1 MSLVI
6 GVERKRMKVIL
17 DIETD
22 GFNPSKIHCI
32 VAKDIDTNL
41 VTVFDPDTMYS
52 FNSWAKKVDKFIMHN
67 GLSFDAPVLNRLL
80 GTGITPDKII
90 DTLILSQL
98 FNPIREK
105 GHSLKAWGE
114 KLNMLKGG
122 EDVNFSKYD
131 FNMLN
136 YCKQDVEITH
146 AVYNEL
152 VKESNGFSQES
163 SDLEHNIRL
172 ILDQQ
177 EKNGFAFDMMK
188 AQQLLAKLK
197 EDIYDLEQWS
207 LEEFEPTIVE
217 MKTKT
222 KEIPFNI
229 GSRQQ
234 IADRLMKKGWK
245 PKQFTDKKNIIINE
259 AVLKT
264 IKEPELKLTAER
276 FSKYF
281 LLQKRAV
288 MVESWIDACD
298 NDNRVH
304 GKVMTLRTI
313 TGRMAHNSPNMAQVP
328 AVYSPYGKD
337 CRGLW
342 TISDPMKYKLVGTD
356 ASGLEL
362 RCLAHYLND
371 TTYTDEILN
380 GDIHTKNMELAG
392 LANRDQAKT
401 FIYAF
406 LYGAGAEKIGK
417 IVGAGK
423 EQGNSLI
430 KRFLSNLPSLRR
442 LREQV
447 ESVSR
452 RGKIKA
458 IDGRYLK
465 VRSPHSALNTLL
477 QGAGAIVCKQWLL
490 HIITRVYNKKL
501 DAKLVASVHDEYQ
514 FEVANK
520 DVNEFCSIT
529 KIAMKETEKTLKLR
543 CPLDND
549 YKVGVT
555 WAETH

>member
-1 MSLVI
+1 
-6 GVERKRMKVIL
+6 MKVVL

-22 GFNPSKIHCI
+22 GFNPTKVHCI
-32 VAKDIDTNL
+32 VAKDITTNT
-41 VTVFDPDTMYS
+41 VTVFDPGNMYG
-52 FNSWAKKVDKFIMHN
+52 FNNWAKQVDKFIMHN

-80 GTGITPDKII
+80 GTEIAPGKII

-122 EDVNFSKYD
+122 EDVNFFKYD
-131 FNMLN
+131 KAMLD

-146 AVYNEL
+146 AVYKEL
-152 VKESNGFSQES
+152 VKESEGFSQES
-163 SDLEHNIRL
+163 VDLEHDIRL
-172 ILDQQ
+172 IIDQQ
-177 EKNGFAFDMMK
+177 EKNGFAFDIMK
-188 AQQLLAKLK
+188 AQQLLATLK
-197 EDIYDLEQWS
+197 DDIYDLEQWA

-259 AVLKT
+259 AVLKK

-288 MVESWIDACD
+288 MVESWIEACD

-304 GKVMTLRTI
+304 GRVMTLRTI
-313 TGRMAHNSPNMAQVP
+313 TGRMAHNSPNMAQIP
-328 AVYSPYGKD
+328 AVYSPYGKA

-342 TISDPMKYKLVGTD
+342 TVSDIKKYKLVGTD

-371 TTYTDEILN
+371 TNYTDEILN

-392 LANRDQAKT
+392 LEGRAQAKT

-406 LYGAGAEKIGK
+406 LYGAGPEKIGK
-417 IVGAGK
+417 IVGEGRDK
-423 EQGNSLI
+423 GNILI
-430 KRFLSNLPSLRR
+430 NRFLSNLPALKR
-442 LREQV
+442 LRNQV
-447 ESVSR
+447 ENASR

-465 VRSPHSALNTLL
+465 VRSTHSALNTLL
-477 QGAGAIVCKQWLL
+477 QGAGAIICKQWLL
-490 HIITRVYNKKL
+490 HIIKRVYNKKL
-501 DAKLVASVHDEYQ
+501 DVKLVASVHDEYQ
-514 FEVANK
+514 FEVANE

-529 KIAMKETEKTLKLR
+529 KIAMKETEKTLNLR

-555 WAETH
+555 WKETH

>member
-1 MSLVI
+1 
-6 GVERKRMKVIL
+6 MKVVL

-32 VAKDIDTNL
+32 VAKDIDTNTI
-41 VTVFDPDTMYS
+41 TVWDSANSYS
-52 FNSWAKKVDKFIMHN
+52 FKNWAKGVDKFIMHN

-80 GTGITPDKII
+80 DAEILPGNII

-122 EDVNFSKYD
+122 EGVNFLKY
-131 FNMLN
+131 NKAMLD

-152 VKESNGFSQES
+152 KKESKGFTKES
-163 SDLEHNIRL
+163 IDLEHDIRL

-177 EKNGFAFDMMK
+177 EKNGFAFNIRK
-188 AQQLLAKLK
+188 AQELLAKLK
-197 EDIYDLEQWS
+197 DDIYDLEQWS

-234 IADRLMKKGWK
+234 IADRLMKRGWK
-245 PKQFTDKKNIIINE
+245 PKQFTDKDNIIINE

-264 IKEPELKLTAER
+264 IKEPDLKLTADR
-276 FSKYF
+276 FAKYF

-288 MVESWIDACD
+288 MVESWIEACD
-298 NDNRVH
+298 KSNRVH
-304 GKVMTLRTI
+304 GKVMTLRTV

-328 AVYSPYGKD
+328 ATYSPYGKE

-342 TISDPMKYKLVGTD
+342 TISDAMNYKLVGTD

-371 TTYTDEILN
+371 TSYTDEILN

-392 LANRDQAKT
+392 IKNRDQAKT

-417 IVGAGK
+417 IIGAGK
-423 EQGNSLI
+423 EQGNVLI
-430 KRFLSNLPSLRR
+430 NRFLSNLPSLKR
-442 LREQV
+442 LRSQV
-447 ESVSR
+447 ENAGY

-465 VRSPHSALNTLL
+465 VRSTHSALNTLL
-477 QGAGAIVCKQWLL
+477 QGAGAIICKHWLL
-490 HIITRVYNKKL
+490 RITHRVYNKKL
-501 DAKLVASVHDEYQ
+501 DVRLVASVHDEYQ
-514 FEVANK
+514 FEVHNK
-520 DVNEFCSIT
+520 DISEFCSIT
-529 KIAMKETEKTLKLR
+529 KIAMKETENLLKLR

-549 YKVGVT
+549 YKVGTT

>member
-1 MSLVI
+1 
-6 GVERKRMKVIL
+6 MKVIL

-32 VAKDIDTNL
+32 VAKNIDTNV
-41 VTVFDPDTMYS
+41 VTVFDPDSMYS
-52 FNSWAKKVDKFIMHN
+52 FNNWAKNVDKFIMHN
-67 GLSFDAPVLNRLL
+67 GLSFDAPVMNRLL
-80 GTGITPDKII
+80 GTNITPDKII

-114 KLNMLKGG
+114 KLNMPKGG
-122 EDVNFSKYD
+122 EDVNFSTYD
-131 FNMLN
+131 FNMLQ

-146 AVYNEL
+146 AVYNHL
-152 VKESNGFSQES
+152 VTESKGFSQES
-163 SDLEHNIRL
+163 VNLEHTIRL
-172 ILDQQ
+172 IIDQQ
-177 EKNGFAFDMMK
+177 EKNGFAFNMQK
-188 AQQLLAKLK
+188 AQELLAKLK
-197 EDIYDLEQWS
+197 DDIYDLEQWA

-234 IADRLMKKGWK
+234 IADRLMKRGWK

-276 FSKYF
+276 FAKYF

-288 MVESWIDACD
+288 MVESWIEACD

-328 AVYSPYGKD
+328 ATYSPYGKD

-371 TTYTDEILN
+371 TNYTDEILN

-392 LANRDQAKT
+392 IKDRDQAKT

-423 EQGNSLI
+423 EQGNLLI
-430 KRFLSNLPSLRR
+430 NRFLSNLPSLKR
-442 LREQV
+442 LRGQV
-447 ESVSR
+447 ENAGK

-477 QGAGAIVCKQWLL
+477 QGAGAIICKQWLL
-490 HIITRVYNKKL
+490 HIMKRVYSKKL

-514 FEVANK
+514 FEVANQ
-520 DVNEFCSIT
+520 DVGEFCNIT
-529 KIAMKETEKTLKLR
+529 KVAIKETETTLKLR

-549 YKVGVT
+549 YKVGLT

>member
-1 MSLVI
+1 
-6 GVERKRMKVIL
+6 MKVIL

-32 VAKDIDTNL
+32 VAKNVDTNL

-105 GHSLKAWGE
+105 GHSLRAWGE

-288 MVESWIDACD
+288 MVESWINACD

>member
-1 MSLVI
+1 
-6 GVERKRMKVIL
+6 MKVIL

-105 GHSLKAWGE
+105 GHSLRAWGE

>member
-1 MSLVI
+1 
-6 GVERKRMKVIL
+6 MKVVL

-32 VAKDIDTNL
+32 VVKDIDTDTI
-41 VTVFDPDTMYS
+41 TVWDSGNMYG
-52 FNSWAKKVDKFIMHN
+52 FKNWAKGVDTFIMHN

-80 GTGITPDKII
+80 NAEILPGNIV

-105 GHSLKAWGE
+105 GHGLRAWGE

-122 EDVNFSKYD
+122 EGVNFLKY
-131 FNMLN
+131 NQAMLD

-146 AVYNEL
+146 AVYKEL
-152 VKESNGFSQES
+152 LKESKGFTKES
-163 SDLEHNIRL
+163 IDLEHDIRL
-172 ILDQQ
+172 IIDQQ
-177 EKNGFAFDMMK
+177 EKNGFAFDIRK
-188 AQQLLAKLK
+188 AQELLAKLK
-197 EDIYDLEQWS
+197 DDIYDLEQWS

-234 IADRLMKKGWK
+234 IADRLMKRGWK
-245 PKQFTDKKNIIINE
+245 PKQFTDKDNIIINE
-259 AVLKT
+259 TVLKT

-276 FSKYF
+276 FAKYF

-288 MVESWIDACD
+288 MVESWIEACD
-298 NDNRVH
+298 ESNRVH
-304 GKVMTLRTI
+304 GRVMTLRTV

-328 AVYSPYGKD
+328 ATYSPYGKE

-342 TISDPMKYKLVGTD
+342 TVSDTTKYKLVGTD

-371 TTYTDEILN
+371 TNYTDEILN

-392 LANRDQAKT
+392 IKDRDQAKT

-423 EQGNSLI
+423 QQGNVLI
-430 KRFLSNLPSLRR
+430 NRFLSNLPSLKR
-442 LREQV
+442 LRGQV
-447 ESVSR
+447 ESAGYKGR
-452 RGKIKA
+452 IKA

-477 QGAGAIVCKQWLL
+477 QGAGAIICKHWLL
-490 HIITRVYNKKL
+490 RITHRVYNKKL
-501 DAKLVASVHDEYQ
+501 DVKLVASVHDEYQ
-514 FEVANK
+514 FEVHNK
-520 DVNEFCSIT
+520 DISEFCNIT
-529 KIAMKETEKTLKLR
+529 KIAMKETENLLKLR

>member
-1 MSLVI
+1 
-6 GVERKRMKVIL
+6 MKVIL

-32 VAKDIDTNL
+32 VAKNVDTNL

-105 GHSLKAWGE
+105 GHSLRAWGE

-342 TISDPMKYKLVGTD
+342 TISDPIKYKLVGTD

>member
-1 MSLVI
+1 
-6 GVERKRMKVIL
+6 MKVIL

-41 VTVFDPDTMYS
+41 VTVFDPDTIYS

>member
-1 MSLVI
+1 
-6 GVERKRMKVIL
+6 MKVVL

-32 VAKDIDTNL
+32 VAKDIDTNI
-41 VTVFDPDTMYS
+41 VYVWDSSNMYG
-52 FNSWAKKVDKFIMHN
+52 FKSWAKDVDKFIMHN
-67 GLSFDAPVLNRLL
+67 GLSFDAPVLNKLL
-80 GTGITPDKII
+80 DADILPGNIV

-122 EDVNFSKYD
+122 KDVNFFKY
-131 FNMLN
+131 NQAMLD

-152 VKESNGFSQES
+152 KKESKGFTKES
-163 SDLEHNIRL
+163 IDLEHDIRL

-177 EKNGFAFDMMK
+177 EKNGFAFNIRK
-188 AQQLLAKLK
+188 AQELLAKLK
-197 EDIYDLEQWS
+197 DDIYDLEQWS

-234 IADRLMKKGWK
+234 IADRLMKRGWK
-245 PKQFTDKKNIIINE
+245 PKQFTDKENIIINE

-276 FSKYF
+276 FAKYF

-288 MVESWIDACD
+288 MVESWIEACD
-298 NDNRVH
+298 DSNKVH
-304 GKVMTLRTI
+304 GKVMTLRTV

-328 AVYSPYGKD
+328 ATYSPYGKE

-342 TISDPMKYKLVGTD
+342 TISDAMNYKLVGTD

-371 TTYTDEILN
+371 TNYTDEILN

-392 LANRDQAKT
+392 IKDRDQAKT

-417 IVGAGK
+417 IIGAGK
-423 EQGNSLI
+423 EQGNVLI
-430 KRFLSNLPSLRR
+430 NRFLSNLPSLKR
-442 LREQV
+442 LRSQV
-447 ESVSR
+447 ENAGY

-465 VRSPHSALNTLL
+465 VRSAHSALNTLL
-477 QGAGAIVCKQWLL
+477 QGAGAIICKHWLL
-490 HIITRVYNKKL
+490 RITHRVYNKKL
-501 DAKLVASVHDEYQ
+501 DVKLVASVHDEYQ
-514 FEVANK
+514 FEVHNK
-520 DVNEFCSIT
+520 DISEFCSIT
-529 KIAMKETEKTLKLR
+529 KIAMKETENLLKLR

-549 YKVGVT
+549 YKVGTT

>member
-1 MSLVI
+1 
-6 GVERKRMKVIL
+6 MKVIL

-32 VAKDIDTNL
+32 VAKNVDTNL

-105 GHSLKAWGE
+105 GHSLRAWGE

>member
-1 MSLVI
+1 
-6 GVERKRMKVIL
+6 MKVVL

-32 VAKDIDTNL
+32 VAKDVSTN
-41 VTVFDPDTMYS
+41 TVYVWDSSNMYG
-52 FNSWAKKVDKFIMHN
+52 FKSWTKDVDKFIMHN

-80 GTGITPDKII
+80 GTEIAPDKII

-105 GHSLKAWGE
+105 GHSLRAWGE

-131 FNMLN
+131 FNMLK

-207 LEEFEPTIVE
+207 LEEFQPTIVE

-288 MVESWIDACD
+288 MVESWINACD

-337 CRGLW
+337 CRELW

>member
-1 MSLVI
+1 
-6 GVERKRMKVIL
+6 MKVIL

-32 VAKDIDTNL
+32 VAKNVDTNL

-105 GHSLKAWGE
+105 GHSLRAWGE

-222 KEIPFNI
+222 KEISFNI

-430 KRFLSNLPSLRR
+430 KRFLSNLPSLKR

-447 ESVSR
+447 EKVSR

>member
-1 MSLVI
+1 
-6 GVERKRMKVIL
+6 MKVVL

-32 VAKDIDTNL
+32 VAKDVSTN
-41 VTVFDPDTMYS
+41 TVYVWDSSNMYG
-52 FNSWAKKVDKFIMHN
+52 FKSWTKDVDKFIMHN

-80 GTGITPDKII
+80 GTGIAPDKII

-105 GHSLKAWGE
+105 GHSLRAWGE

-131 FNMLN
+131 FNMLK

-146 AVYNEL
+146 AVYNAL

-207 LEEFEPTIVE
+207 LEEFQPTIVE

-234 IADRLMKKGWK
+234 IADRLIKKGWK

-288 MVESWIDACD
+288 MVESWINACD

-337 CRGLW
+337 CRELW

>member
-1 MSLVI
+1 
-6 GVERKRMKVIL
+6 MKVIL

-32 VAKDIDTNL
+32 VAKDIDTN
-41 VTVFDPDTMYS
+41 TITIFDPERMYS
-52 FNSWAKKVDKFIMHN
+52 FKNWAKDVDTFIMHN

-80 GTGITPDKII
+80 NAEILPGNII

-105 GHSLKAWGE
+105 GHGLKAWGE

-122 EDVNFSKYD
+122 EGVNFLVYNKA
-131 FNMLN
+131 MLD

-152 VKESNGFSQES
+152 KKESKGFSKES
-163 SDLEHNIRL
+163 IDLEHDIRL

-177 EKNGFAFDMMK
+177 EKNGFAFDIRK
-188 AQQLLAKLK
+188 AQELLAKLK
-197 EDIYDLEQWS
+197 DDVYDLEQWS
-207 LEEFEPTIVE
+207 LEEFDPTIVE

-234 IADRLMKKGWK
+234 IADRLMKRGWK
-245 PKQFTDKKNIIINE
+245 PKQYTDKKNIIINE
-259 AVLKT
+259 TVLKT

-288 MVESWIDACD
+288 MVESWIEACD
-298 NDNRVH
+298 DTNRVH
-304 GKVMTLRTI
+304 GRVMTLRTV

-371 TTYTDEILN
+371 TNYTDEILN

-392 LANRDQAKT
+392 IKDRDQAKT

-423 EQGNSLI
+423 EQGNVLI
-430 KRFLSNLPSLRR
+430 NRFLSNLPSLKR
-442 LREQV
+442 LRSQV
-447 ESVSR
+447 ENAGY

-477 QGAGAIVCKQWLL
+477 QGAGAIICKHWLL
-490 HIITRVYNKKL
+490 HITKRIYNKKL
-501 DAKLVASVHDEYQ
+501 DVKLVASVHDEYQ

-520 DVNEFCSIT
+520 DVEDFCSIT

>member
-1 MSLVI
+1 
-6 GVERKRMKVIL
+6 MKVVL

-32 VAKDIDTNL
+32 VAKDIDTN
-41 VTVFDPDTMYS
+41 TVYVWDSYNMYG
-52 FNSWAKKVDKFIMHN
+52 FKSWAKGVDKFIMHN
-67 GLSFDAPVLNRLL
+67 GLSFDAPVLNKLL
-80 GTGITPDKII
+80 DAEILPGNIV

-105 GHSLKAWGE
+105 GHGLKAWGE

-122 EDVNFSKYD
+122 EGVNFLKY
-131 FNMLN
+131 NKAMLD

-146 AVYNEL
+146 AVYKEL
-152 VKESNGFSQES
+152 LKESKGFTKES
-163 SDLEHNIRL
+163 IDLEHDIRL
-172 ILDQQ
+172 IIDQQ
-177 EKNGFAFDMMK
+177 EKNGFAFDIRK
-188 AQQLLAKLK
+188 AQELLAKLK
-197 EDIYDLEQWS
+197 DDIYDLEQWS

-234 IADRLMKKGWK
+234 IADRLMKRGWK
-245 PKQFTDKKNIIINE
+245 PKQFTDKDNIIINE

-276 FSKYF
+276 FAKYF

-288 MVESWIDACD
+288 MVESWIEACD
-298 NDNRVH
+298 TNNRVH
-304 GKVMTLRTI
+304 GRVMTLRTV

-328 AVYSPYGKD
+328 ATYSPYGKD

-342 TISDPMKYKLVGTD
+342 TISDTINYKLVGTD

-371 TTYTDEILN
+371 TSYTDEILN

-392 LANRDQAKT
+392 IKDRDQAKT

-423 EQGNSLI
+423 QQGNVLI
-430 KRFLSNLPSLRR
+430 NRFLSNLPSLKR
-442 LREQV
+442 LRSQV
-447 ESVSR
+447 ESAGYKGR
-452 RGKIKA
+452 IKA

-477 QGAGAIVCKQWLL
+477 QGVGAIICKHWLL
-490 HIITRVYNKKL
+490 RIIHRVYNKKL
-501 DAKLVASVHDEYQ
+501 DVKLVASVHDEYQ
-514 FEVANK
+514 FEVHNK
-520 DVNEFCSIT
+520 DISEFCNIT
-529 KIAMKETEKTLKLR
+529 KIAMKETENLLKLR

>member
-1 MSLVI
+1 
-6 GVERKRMKVIL
+6 MKVVL

-22 GFNPSKIHCI
+22 GFNPTKIHCI
-32 VAKDIDTNL
+32 VAKNIETN
-41 VTVFDPDTMYS
+41 VITVFDPDSMYS
-52 FNSWAKKVDKFIMHN
+52 FNNWSKQVSEFIMHN
-67 GLSFDAPVLNRLL
+67 GLCFDAPVLNRLL
-80 GTGITPDKII
+80 GSEIDPDKVT
-90 DTLILSQL
+90 DTLVLSQL
-98 FNPIREK
+98 YNPIRDK
-105 GHSLKAWGE
+105 GHGLKAWGE
-114 KLNMLKGG
+114 KLNMPKGG
-122 EDVNFSKYD
+122 EDVNFFTYNKA
-131 FNMLN
+131 MLD

-146 AVYNEL
+146 AVYNQLKKEGKDFSKHA
-152 VKESNGFSQES
+152 VK
-163 SDLEHNIRL
+163 LEHKIVR
-172 ILDQQ
+172 IIDKQ
-177 EKNGFAFDMMK
+177 EKNGFAFNIQK
-188 AQQLLAKLK
+188 AQELLAKLK
-197 EDIYDLEQWS
+197 DDIYDLEQWS

-234 IADRLMKKGWK
+234 IADRLMKRGWK

-276 FSKYF
+276 FAKYF

-288 MVESWIDACD
+288 MVESWIEACD
-298 NDNRVH
+298 NNNRVH

-313 TGRMAHNSPNMAQVP
+313 TGRMAHNSPNMAQIP
-328 AVYSPYGKD
+328 ATYSPYGKD
-337 CRGLW
+337 CRSLW
-342 TISDPMKYKLVGTD
+342 TVSNPMKYKLVGTD

-371 TTYTDEILN
+371 TNYTDEILN

-392 LANRDQAKT
+392 IKNRDQAKT

-423 EQGNSLI
+423 EQGNLLI
-430 KRFLSNLPSLRR
+430 NRFLSNLPSLKR
-442 LREQV
+442 LRGQV
-447 ESVSR
+447 ENAGK
-452 RGKIKA
+452 RGRIRA

-477 QGAGAIVCKQWLL
+477 QGAGAIICKQWLY
-490 HIITRVYNKKL
+490 HIIERVYNKRL
-501 DAKLVASVHDEYQ
+501 DVKLVASVHDEYQ
-514 FEVANK
+514 FEVSNK
-520 DVNEFCSIT
+520 DVYEFCKIT
-529 KIAMKETEKTLKLR
+529 KVAMKQTEKTLNLN

-549 YKVGVT
+549 YKIGVT

>member
-1 MSLVI
+1 
-6 GVERKRMKVIL
+6 MKVIL

-32 VAKDIDTNL
+32 VAKNVDTNL
-41 VTVFDPDTMYS
+41 VTIFDPDSLYS
-52 FNSWAKKVDKFIMHN
+52 FNNWANTVDKFIMHN

-80 GTGITPDKII
+80 GTKITSDKII

-105 GHSLKAWGE
+105 GHGLKAWGE

-122 EDVNFSKYD
+122 EGVNFLVY
-131 FNMLN
+131 NRAMLD

-152 VKESNGFSQES
+152 KKESKGFSKES
-163 SDLEHNIRL
+163 IDLEHDIRL

-177 EKNGFAFDMMK
+177 EKNGFAFDIRK
-188 AQQLLAKLK
+188 AQELLAKLK
-197 EDIYDLEQWS
+197 DDIYDLEQWS
-207 LEEFEPTIVE
+207 LEEFDPTIVE

-234 IADRLMKKGWK
+234 IADRLMKRGWK
-245 PKQFTDKKNIIINE
+245 PKQYTDKKNIIINE
-259 AVLKT
+259 TVLKT

-288 MVESWIDACD
+288 MVESWIEACD
-298 NDNRVH
+298 DTNRVH
-304 GKVMTLRTI
+304 GRVMTLRTV

-371 TTYTDEILN
+371 TNYTDEILN

-392 LANRDQAKT
+392 IKDRDQAKT

-417 IVGAGK
+417 IIGAGK
-423 EQGNSLI
+423 EQGNVLI
-430 KRFLSNLPSLRR
+430 NRFLSNLPSLKR
-442 LREQV
+442 LRSQV
-447 ESVSR
+447 EKAGY

-477 QGAGAIVCKQWLL
+477 QGAGAIICKHWLL
-490 HIITRVYNKKL
+490 HITKRIYNKKL
-501 DAKLVASVHDEYQ
+501 DVKLVASVHDEYQ

-520 DVNEFCSIT
+520 DVNEFGSIT
-529 KIAMKETEKTLKLR
+529 KIAIKETEKTLKLR

>member
-1 MSLVI
+1 
-6 GVERKRMKVIL
+6 MKVVL

-32 VAKDIDTNL
+32 VAKDIDTNTI
-41 VTVFDPDTMYS
+41 TVWDSANSYS
-52 FNSWAKKVDKFIMHN
+52 FKNWAKGVDKFIMHN

-80 GTGITPDKII
+80 DAEILPGNII

-122 EDVNFSKYD
+122 EGVNFLKY
-131 FNMLN
+131 NKAMLD

-152 VKESNGFSQES
+152 KKESKGFTKES
-163 SDLEHNIRL
+163 IDLEHDIRL

-177 EKNGFAFDMMK
+177 EKNGFAFNIRK
-188 AQQLLAKLK
+188 AQELLAKLK
-197 EDIYDLEQWS
+197 DDIYDLEQWS

-234 IADRLMKKGWK
+234 IADRLMKRGWK
-245 PKQFTDKKNIIINE
+245 PKQFTDKDNIIINE
-259 AVLKT
+259 TVLKT

-276 FSKYF
+276 FAKYF

-288 MVESWIDACD
+288 MVESWIEACD
-298 NDNRVH
+298 KSNRVH
-304 GKVMTLRTI
+304 GKVMTLRTV

-328 AVYSPYGKD
+328 ATYSPYGKE

-342 TISDPMKYKLVGTD
+342 TISDAMNYKLVGTD

-371 TTYTDEILN
+371 TSYTDEILN

-392 LANRDQAKT
+392 IKNRDQAKT

-417 IVGAGK
+417 IIGAGK
-423 EQGNSLI
+423 EQGNVLI
-430 KRFLSNLPSLRR
+430 NRFLSNLPSLKR
-442 LREQV
+442 LRSQV
-447 ESVSR
+447 ENAGY

-465 VRSPHSALNTLL
+465 VRSTHSALNTLL
-477 QGAGAIVCKQWLL
+477 QGAGAIICKHWLL
-490 HIITRVYNKKL
+490 RITHRVYNKKL
-501 DAKLVASVHDEYQ
+501 DVRLVASVHDEYQ
-514 FEVANK
+514 FEVHNK
-520 DVNEFCSIT
+520 DISEFCSIT
-529 KIAMKETEKTLKLR
+529 KIAMKETENLLKLR

-549 YKVGVT
+549 YKVGTT

>member
-1 MSLVI
+1 M
-6 GVERKRMKVIL
+6 
-17 DIETD
+17 
-22 GFNPSKIHCI
+22 
-32 VAKDIDTNL
+32 
-41 VTVFDPDTMYS
+41 
-52 FNSWAKKVDKFIMHN
+52 
-67 GLSFDAPVLNRLL
+67 
-80 GTGITPDKII
+80 
-90 DTLILSQL
+90 
-98 FNPIREK
+98 
-105 GHSLKAWGE
+105 
-114 KLNMLKGG
+114 
-122 EDVNFSKYD
+122 
-131 FNMLN
+131 
-136 YCKQDVEITH
+136 
-146 AVYNEL
+146 
-152 VKESNGFSQES
+152 
-163 SDLEHNIRL
+163 
-172 ILDQQ
+172 
-177 EKNGFAFDMMK
+177 
-188 AQQLLAKLK
+188 
-197 EDIYDLEQWS
+197 EQWS

-234 IADRLMKKGWK
+234 IADRLMKRGWK
-245 PKQFTDKKNIIINE
+245 PKQFTDKENIIINE

-276 FSKYF
+276 FAKYF

-298 NDNRVH
+298 DNNKVH

-313 TGRMAHNSPNMAQVP
+313 TGRMAHNSPNMAQIP
-328 AVYSPYGKD
+328 ATYSPYGKE

-342 TISDPMKYKLVGTD
+342 TVSDTTKYKLVGTD

-371 TTYTDEILN
+371 TNYTDEILN

-392 LANRDQAKT
+392 IQNRDQAKT

-423 EQGNSLI
+423 QQGNVLI
-430 KRFLSNLPSLRR
+430 NRFLSNLPSLKR
-442 LREQV
+442 LRSQV
-447 ESVSR
+447 ESAGYK
-452 RGKIKA
+452 GKIKA

-477 QGAGAIVCKQWLL
+477 QGAGAIICKHWLVR
-490 HIITRVYNKKL
+490 IIHRVYNKKL
-501 DAKLVASVHDEYQ
+501 DVKLVASVHDEYQ

-520 DVNEFCSIT
+520 DVGEFCSIT
-529 KIAMKETEKTLKLR
+529 KIAIKETENLLKLR

-549 YKVGVT
+549 YKVGLT

>member
-1 MSLVI
+1 
-6 GVERKRMKVIL
+6 MKVIL

-32 VAKDIDTNL
+32 VAKNVDTNL

-105 GHSLKAWGE
+105 GHSLRAWGE

-245 PKQFTDKKNIIINE
+245 PKQFTDKKNVIINE

-288 MVESWIDACD
+288 MVESWINACD

>member
-1 MSLVI
+1 
-6 GVERKRMKVIL
+6 MKVVL

-32 VAKDIDTNL
+32 VAKDIDTN
-41 VTVFDPDTMYS
+41 TVYVWDSSNMYG
-52 FNSWAKKVDKFIMHN
+52 FKSWTKVVDKFIMHN
-67 GLSFDAPVLNRLL
+67 GLSFDAPVLNKLL
-80 GTGITPDKII
+80 NAEILPGNIV

-105 GHSLKAWGE
+105 GHGLKAWGE

-122 EDVNFSKYD
+122 EGVNFLKY
-131 FNMLN
+131 NKAMLD

-146 AVYNEL
+146 AVYKEL
-152 VKESNGFSQES
+152 LKESKGFTKES
-163 SDLEHNIRL
+163 IDLEHDIRL
-172 ILDQQ
+172 IIDQQ
-177 EKNGFAFDMMK
+177 EKNGFAFDIRK
-188 AQQLLAKLK
+188 AQELLAKLK
-197 EDIYDLEQWS
+197 DDIYDLEQWS

-234 IADRLMKKGWK
+234 IADRLMKRGWK
-245 PKQFTDKKNIIINE
+245 PKQFTDKENIIVNE

-276 FSKYF
+276 FAKYF

-288 MVESWIDACD
+288 MVESWIEACD
-298 NDNRVH
+298 KSNRVH
-304 GKVMTLRTI
+304 GRVMTLRTI
-313 TGRMAHNSPNMAQVP
+313 TGRMAHNSPNMAQIP
-328 AVYSPYGKD
+328 AVYSPYGKA

-342 TISDPMKYKLVGTD
+342 TVSDIKKYKLVGTD

-371 TTYTDEILN
+371 TNYTDEILN

-392 LANRDQAKT
+392 LEGRAQAKT

-406 LYGAGAEKIGK
+406 LYGAGPEKIGK
-417 IVGAGK
+417 IVGEGRDK
-423 EQGNSLI
+423 GNILI
-430 KRFLSNLPSLRR
+430 NRFLSNLPALKR
-442 LREQV
+442 LRNQV
-447 ESVSR
+447 ENASR

-465 VRSPHSALNTLL
+465 VRSTHSALNTLL
-477 QGAGAIVCKQWLL
+477 QGAGAIICKQWLL
-490 HIITRVYNKKL
+490 HIIKRVYNKKL
-501 DAKLVASVHDEYQ
+501 DVKLVASVHDEYQ
-514 FEVANK
+514 FEVANE

-529 KIAMKETEKTLKLR
+529 KIAMKETEKTLNLR

-555 WAETH
+555 WKETH

>member
-1 MSLVI
+1 
-6 GVERKRMKVIL
+6 MKVIL

-32 VAKDIDTNL
+32 VAKNVDTNL
-41 VTVFDPDTMYS
+41 VTVFDPDTIYS

-105 GHSLKAWGE
+105 GHSLRAWGE

>member
-1 MSLVI
+1 
-6 GVERKRMKVIL
+6 MKVVL

-22 GFNPSKIHCI
+22 GFNPTKIHCI
-32 VAKDIDTNL
+32 VAKNIETN
-41 VTVFDPDTMYS
+41 VITVFDPDSMYS
-52 FNSWAKKVDKFIMHN
+52 FNNWSKQVSEFIMHN
-67 GLSFDAPVLNRLL
+67 GLCFDAPVLNRLL
-80 GTGITPDKII
+80 GSEIDPDKVT
-90 DTLILSQL
+90 DTLVLSQL
-98 FNPIREK
+98 YNPIRDK
-105 GHSLKAWGE
+105 GHGLKAWGE
-114 KLNMLKGG
+114 KLNMPKGG
-122 EDVNFSKYD
+122 EDVNFFTY
-131 FNMLN
+131 NQAMLD

-152 VKESNGFSQES
+152 QKEGERFSKESIKLEHKIARIIEQQRLNGFYF
-163 SDLEHNIRL
+163 NIRT
-172 ILDQQ
+172 
-177 EKNGFAFDMMK
+177 

-197 EDIYDLEQWS
+197 DDLYDLEQWS

-217 MKTKT
+217 MKTNT

-234 IADRLMKKGWK
+234 IADRLMKRGWK

-259 AVLKT
+259 AVLNT

-276 FSKYF
+276 FAKYF

-288 MVESWIDACD
+288 MVESWIEACD
-298 NDNRVH
+298 NNNRVH

-313 TGRMAHNSPNMAQVP
+313 TGRMAHNSPNMAQIP
-328 AVYSPYGKD
+328 ATYSPYGKD

-342 TISDPMKYKLVGTD
+342 TVSNPMKYKLVGTD

-371 TTYTDEILN
+371 TNYTDEILN

-392 LANRDQAKT
+392 IKDRDQAKT

-423 EQGNSLI
+423 QQGNVLI
-430 KRFLSNLPSLRR
+430 NRFLSNLPSLKR
-442 LREQV
+442 LRSQV
-447 ESVSR
+447 ESAGYKGR
-452 RGKIKA
+452 IKA

-465 VRSPHSALNTLL
+465 VRSPHSALNTL
-477 QGAGAIVCKQWLL
+477 QGAGAIICKHWLL
-490 HIITRVYNKKL
+490 CVIHRVYNKKL
-501 DAKLVASVHDEYQ
+501 DIKLVASVHDEYQ

-520 DVNEFCSIT
+520 DVGEFVYYKDSYKRNGELIKTSVLYIMIT
-529 KIAMKETEKTLKLR
+529 SE
-543 CPLDND
+543 
-549 YKVGVT
+549 T

>member
-1 MSLVI
+1 
-6 GVERKRMKVIL
+6 MKVIL

-32 VAKDIDTNL
+32 VAKDIDTN
-41 VTVFDPDTMYS
+41 TIIIFDPERMYS
-52 FNSWAKKVDKFIMHN
+52 FKNWAKDVDTFIMHN

-80 GTGITPDKII
+80 NAEILPGNII

-105 GHSLKAWGE
+105 GHGLKAWGE

-122 EDVNFSKYD
+122 EGVNFLVYNKA
-131 FNMLN
+131 MLD
-136 YCKQDVEITH
+136 YCIQDVHITH

-152 VKESNGFSQES
+152 KKESKGFSKES
-163 SDLEHNIRL
+163 IDLEHDIRL
-172 ILDQQ
+172 IIDQQ
-177 EKNGFAFDMMK
+177 EKNGFAFDIRK
-188 AQQLLAKLK
+188 AQELLAKLK
-197 EDIYDLEQWS
+197 DDIYDLEQWS
-207 LEEFEPTIVE
+207 LEEFDPTIVE

-234 IADRLMKKGWK
+234 IADRLIKKGWK

-288 MVESWIDACD
+288 MVESWIEACD
-298 NDNRVH
+298 DTNRVH
-304 GKVMTLRTI
+304 GRVMTLRTV

-342 TISDPMKYKLVGTD
+342 TISDPRTYKLVGTD

-371 TTYTDEILN
+371 TNYTDEILN

-392 LANRDQAKT
+392 IKDRDQAKT

-423 EQGNSLI
+423 EQGNVLI
-430 KRFLSNLPSLRR
+430 NRFLSNLPSLKR
-442 LREQV
+442 LRSQV
-447 ESVSR
+447 ENAGY

-477 QGAGAIVCKQWLL
+477 QGAGAIICKHWLL
-490 HIITRVYNKKL
+490 HITKRVYNKKL
-501 DAKLVASVHDEYQ
+501 DVKLVASVHDEYQ

-520 DVNEFCSIT
+520 DVEDFCSIT

>member
-1 MSLVI
+1 
-6 GVERKRMKVIL
+6 MKVVL

-32 VAKDIDTNL
+32 VAKDIDTN
-41 VTVFDPDTMYS
+41 TVYVWDSSNMYG
-52 FNSWAKKVDKFIMHN
+52 FKSWTKVVDKFIMHN
-67 GLSFDAPVLNRLL
+67 GLSFDAPVLNKLL
-80 GTGITPDKII
+80 NAEILPGNIV

-105 GHSLKAWGE
+105 GHGLKAWGE

-122 EDVNFSKYD
+122 EGVNFLKY
-131 FNMLN
+131 NKAMLD

-146 AVYNEL
+146 AVYKEL
-152 VKESNGFSQES
+152 LKESKGFTKES
-163 SDLEHNIRL
+163 IDLEHDIRL
-172 ILDQQ
+172 IIDQQ
-177 EKNGFAFDMMK
+177 EKNGFAFDIRK
-188 AQQLLAKLK
+188 AQELLAKLK
-197 EDIYDLEQWS
+197 DDIYDLEQWS

-234 IADRLMKKGWK
+234 IADRLMKRGWK
-245 PKQFTDKKNIIINE
+245 PKQFTDKENIIVNE

-276 FSKYF
+276 FAKYF

-288 MVESWIDACD
+288 MVESWIEACD
-298 NDNRVH
+298 KSNRVH
-304 GKVMTLRTI
+304 GRVMTLRTI
-313 TGRMAHNSPNMAQVP
+313 TGRMAHNSPNMAQIP
-328 AVYSPYGKD
+328 ATYSPYGKE
-337 CRGLW
+337 CRSLW
-342 TISDPMKYKLVGTD
+342 TVSDPMKYKLVGTD

-371 TTYTDEILN
+371 TNYTDEILN

-392 LANRDQAKT
+392 IKDRDQAKT

-406 LYGAGAEKIGK
+406 LYGAGADKIGK

-423 EQGNSLI
+423 QQGNVLI
-430 KRFLSNLPSLRR
+430 NRFLSNLPSLKR
-442 LREQV
+442 LRSQV
-447 ESVSR
+447 ESAGYKGR
-452 RGKIKA
+452 IKA

-477 QGAGAIVCKQWLL
+477 QGAGAIICKHWLL
-490 HIITRVYNKKL
+490 RIIHRVYNKKL
-501 DAKLVASVHDEYQ
+501 DVKLVASVHDEYQ
-514 FEVANK
+514 FEVHNK
-520 DVNEFCSIT
+520 DISEFCNIT
-529 KIAMKETEKTLKLR
+529 KIAMKETENLLKLR